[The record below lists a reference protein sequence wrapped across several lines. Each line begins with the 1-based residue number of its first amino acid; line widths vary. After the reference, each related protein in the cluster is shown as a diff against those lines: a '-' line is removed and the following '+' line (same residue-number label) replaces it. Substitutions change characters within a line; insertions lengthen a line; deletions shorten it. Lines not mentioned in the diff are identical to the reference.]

1 MSRVISQTFPNRSAG
16 VGGGCDCSDAASAR
30 HARKCRSQ
38 RLPINVDVPAPTV
51 VANEVTQNATIQI
64 EPDHDGDIFDPDT
77 LFLTAE
83 YVNEDGNL
91 TDAQEIYVREIK
103 IGRKNYDCLAQG
115 EPLGIQVLAYSQPEC
130 CEGLEVC
137 IPPFENK
144 DKAKDTL
151 TIEIVNRQTETL
163 ADTSVV
169 GRVVRL
175 RGYLKGS
182 CTSCGYEA
190 ACPAP
195 SARG

>member
-16 VGGGCDCSDAASAR
+16 VGGCDCSDADAAR

-38 RLPINVDVPAPTV
+38 RLPINRDVPAPTV
-51 VANEVTQNATIQI
+51 AGGEVTQATIIEI

-91 TDAQEIYVREIK
+91 TDAQDIYVRQIK
-103 IGRKNYDCLAQG
+103 IGRKNFDCLSQD
-115 EPLGIQVLAYSQPEC
+115 EELGVQVLAFSQPEC

-144 DKAKDTL
+144 DNAKDSL
-151 TIEIVNRQTETL
+151 KIEIVNAQTETL
-163 ADTSVV
+163 DDGNVV
-169 GRVVRL
+169 GRAVRL

-190 ACPAP
+190 ACPTPAT
-195 SARG
+195 RG